1 LLAWQPIVL
10 QVLIAM
16 WLVSLNKPSVLNAL
30 QDMFALNSLQVNKNA
45 LLDIIVKEDSL
56 IS

>member
-1 LLAWQPIVL
+1 ML